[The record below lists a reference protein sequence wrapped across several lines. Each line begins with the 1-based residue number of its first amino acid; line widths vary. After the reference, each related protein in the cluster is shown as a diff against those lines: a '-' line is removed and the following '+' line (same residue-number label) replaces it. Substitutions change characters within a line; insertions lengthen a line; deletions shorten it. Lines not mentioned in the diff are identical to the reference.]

1 MIALVTAAVSRDLD
15 EDLPILGAALDRA
28 GTQFHVVNW
37 HDDVDWSLYSG
48 VFLRSPWDYHLRR
61 DEFLAWLRRVS
72 SVTKVFN
79 PYEVVEWNSDKRYL
93 AELIGAGIPVI
104 TTRFISAA
112 EESIVRDALD
122 ELGNDVVV
130 KPSISAGS
138 HDTLRYQDAASTI
151 EEILAHV
158 IRIVQAGAVA
168 MVQPYERAIDDRG
181 ETGMV
186 WLNGSLSHAF
196 RKGPILRDDPDMGNG
211 LYAAEDIATREPT
224 SAELELG
231 DAVMAFLVRRFGAT
245 PLYARVDVIP
255 KASGDPQLM
264 ELELVEPSFFLQY
277 APGSDDTVASAFTN
291 TQG

>member
-1 MIALVTAAVSRDLD
+1 MIALVTAAVSCDLD

-61 DEFLAWLRRVS
+61 NEFLAWLRRVS
-72 SVTKVFN
+72 AVTKVFN
-79 PYEVVEWNSDKRYL
+79 PYDVVEWNSDKRYL
-93 AELIGAGIPVI
+93 AELIDAGIAVI
-104 TTRFISAA
+104 PTRFLASAD
-112 EESIVRDALD
+112 ESTLRDILD
-122 ELGNDVVV
+122 EHGNDIVV

-138 HDTLRYQDAASTI
+138 HDTFRYRDAAASMP
-151 EEILAHV
+151 EILDHV
-158 IRIVQAGAVA
+158 SRIAQSGAAA
-168 MVQPYERAIDDRG
+168 MLQPYEHAIDDRG

-224 SAELELG
+224 SAERELG

-255 KASGDPQLM
+255 NASGVPQLM

-277 APGSDDTVASAFTN
+277 ATGSDDAVASAFTN